1 MKGWQQKAVE
11 GVMGQ
16 GKELGGRGRRRAPE
30 VFWLMIK

>member
-1 MKGWQQKAVE
+1 VAAKTLE

-16 GKELGGRGRRRAPE
+16 GKELSGRGRRRTPE